1 VTEQGEP
8 SGVAPELERRLSAV
22 EEQLAALQALVEQ
35 TYERMAQIE
44 SRIEEGLAHE
54 SARGSA
60 EGGRGPAVSPRMA
73 EVVQLVHEG
82 QGEEAQRRLRAIPE
96 EELSAQPAVV
106 ALVASALFVQRGD
119 FEAALKA
126 LERARTLTD
135 DPRLLRII
143 QMVGAQAQ

>member
-1 VTEQGEP
+1 VTDSGELL
-8 SGVAPELERRLSAV
+8 GLAPELEQRLSAV
-22 EEQLAALQALVEQ
+22 EEQLAAIQALVEQ
-35 TYERMAQIE
+35 THERMAQIE
-44 SRIEEGLAHE
+44 SRFEEGLLRE
-54 SARGSA
+54 RGRSGEA
-60 EGGRGPAVSPRMA
+60 QAGAPAVSPRMA

-143 QMVGAQAQ
+143 QLVGAQAR

>member
-8 SGVAPELERRLSAV
+8 SGVAPDVERRLSAV

-54 SARGSA
+54 PARGSA